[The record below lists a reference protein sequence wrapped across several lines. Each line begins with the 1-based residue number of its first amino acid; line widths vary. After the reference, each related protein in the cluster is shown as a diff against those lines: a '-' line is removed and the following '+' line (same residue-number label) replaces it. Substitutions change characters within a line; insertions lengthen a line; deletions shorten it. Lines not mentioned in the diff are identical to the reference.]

1 MLHTYTHCRIA
12 LPAGFRA
19 EDILEFHRR
28 DPQAVAERVAPGRL
42 QKGLVVDGKAACLS
56 LGFHPA
62 HVDAELAIDSRSTAA
77 NEAALTRL
85 VCRMLGL
92 TQRIEIFEQDYRQ
105 HPQLGPLIARQ
116 SGLRVPL
123 AATPFEALTW
133 AITGQQ
139 ISVGAAVSMRRKLIK
154 AAGQT
159 HSSGLACYPDAAQ
172 LAQLTEADLRAA
184 GFSANKAQT
193 LITVSAKVLS
203 GELPLDAWQE
213 NMPIDTL
220 RERLLLNRNEL
231 FAGGIRPH
239 HYCLPVLKRERDRE
253 ALLAAATSDDPR
265 FFLGTDSAP
274 HARHTKENACGCA
287 GIFSAHAAI
296 ELYAEAFESA
306 GKLDR
311 LEAFASERGADFYGV
326 PRNTGTLTLRKES
339 WNVPDSYAFGPA
351 NESLVPFRAGATLA
365 WRMLD
370 PA

>member
-1 MLHTYTHCRIA
+1 MTSTHCSIA

-28 DPQAVAERVAPGRL
+28 DPQAFAERVTPGRL

-154 AAGQT
+154 AAGQI

-220 RERLLLNRNEL
+220 RERLLD
-231 FAGGIRPH
+231 
-239 HYCLPVLKRERDRE
+239 CLLYTSPSPRD
-253 ALLAAATSDDPR
+253 
-265 FFLGTDSAP
+265 
-274 HARHTKENACGCA
+274 
-287 GIFSAHAAI
+287 
-296 ELYAEAFESA
+296 
-306 GKLDR
+306 
-311 LEAFASERGADFYGV
+311 
-326 PRNTGTLTLRKES
+326 
-339 WNVPDSYAFGPA
+339 
-351 NESLVPFRAGATLA
+351 
-365 WRMLD
+365 
-370 PA
+370 

>member
-1 MLHTYTHCRIA
+1 MTSTHCRIA
-12 LPAGFRA
+12 LPPGFRA

-28 DPQAVAERVAPGRL
+28 DPQAFAERVAPGRL
-42 QKGLVVDGKAACLS
+42 QKGLLVNGEAACLS

-77 NEAALTRL
+77 NEKALTLL

-92 TQRIEIFEQDYRQ
+92 TQRIEVFEQEYRQ

-154 AAGQT
+154 AAGQI

-193 LITVSAKVLS
+193 LITVSTRVLS
-203 GELPLDAWQE
+203 GELPLDAWQK
-213 NMPIDTL
+213 NLPVDTL
-220 RERLLLNRNEL
+220 RERLLDIR
-231 FAGGIRPH
+231 GIGPWTVNYALLRGFGWLDGSLHGDVAVRRGMQILLDRPDKISEKAAQQW
-239 HYCLPVLKRERDRE
+239 LAEFSPWR
-253 ALLAAATSDDPR
+253 ALLAAHLWALKS
-265 FFLGTDSAP
+265 L
-274 HARHTKENACGCA
+274 
-287 GIFSAHAAI
+287 AA
-296 ELYAEAFESA
+296 
-306 GKLDR
+306 
-311 LEAFASERGADFYGV
+311 
-326 PRNTGTLTLRKES
+326 
-339 WNVPDSYAFGPA
+339 
-351 NESLVPFRAGATLA
+351 
-365 WRMLD
+365 
-370 PA
+370 

>member
-1 MLHTYTHCRIA
+1 MTSTHCSIA

-28 DPQAVAERVAPGRL
+28 DPQAFAERVAPGRL

-56 LGFHPA
+56 LAFHPA

-213 NMPIDTL
+213 NLPVDML
-220 RERLLLNRNEL
+220 RERLLDIR
-231 FAGGIRPH
+231 GIGPWTVNYTLLRGFGWLDGSLHGDVAVRHGMQILLDSPDKISEKAAQQW
-239 HYCLPVLKRERDRE
+239 LAEFSPWR
-253 ALLAAATSDDPR
+253 ALLAAHLWAMKS
-265 FFLGTDSAP
+265 L
-274 HARHTKENACGCA
+274 
-287 GIFSAHAAI
+287 AA
-296 ELYAEAFESA
+296 
-306 GKLDR
+306 
-311 LEAFASERGADFYGV
+311 
-326 PRNTGTLTLRKES
+326 
-339 WNVPDSYAFGPA
+339 
-351 NESLVPFRAGATLA
+351 
-365 WRMLD
+365 
-370 PA
+370 

>member
-1 MLHTYTHCRIA
+1 MTSTHCRIA

-56 LGFHPA
+56 LTFHPA
-62 HVDAELAIDSRSTAA
+62 HVGAELAIDSRSTAA

-154 AAGQT
+154 AAGPT

-172 LAQLTEADLRAA
+172 LAQLTEADLRTA

-213 NMPIDTL
+213 NLPVDTL
-220 RERLLLNRNEL
+220 RERLLEIR
-231 FAGGIRPH
+231 GIGPWTVDYTLLRGFGWLDGSLHGDVAVRHGMQILLDSSDKISEKAAQQWLAEFSPW
-239 HYCLPVLKRERDRE
+239 R
-253 ALLAAATSDDPR
+253 ALLAAHLWAMKS
-265 FFLGTDSAP
+265 L
-274 HARHTKENACGCA
+274 
-287 GIFSAHAAI
+287 AA
-296 ELYAEAFESA
+296 
-306 GKLDR
+306 
-311 LEAFASERGADFYGV
+311 
-326 PRNTGTLTLRKES
+326 
-339 WNVPDSYAFGPA
+339 
-351 NESLVPFRAGATLA
+351 
-365 WRMLD
+365 
-370 PA
+370 